1 MGANATQT
9 AAVDQSGRVTP
20 RLQLRDVQSLISHL
34 DSEEAAMR
42 AFSKVIQDMPQMIVS
57 PESQR
62 VFRQRLDQAATVSET
77 LAERRAAILM
87 HIGYRSGLSIGEVNL
102 SNLVAVSDTETATAL
117 VTCQRRLRRV
127 LTQLQHLGAVVS
139 WIMNETHVIN
149 AVLLNEV
156 LGDQATSRY
165 TANGVRSMPS

>member
-1 MGANATQT
+1 MSMFGEKSMGANATQT

-34 DSEEAAMR
+34 DSEEALR

-117 VTCQRRLRRV
+117 VTCQRRLRRYSRNPASGGGRV
-127 LTQLQHLGAVVS
+127 LDY
-139 WIMNETHVIN
+139 E
-149 AVLLNEV
+149 
-156 LGDQATSRY
+156 
-165 TANGVRSMPS
+165 